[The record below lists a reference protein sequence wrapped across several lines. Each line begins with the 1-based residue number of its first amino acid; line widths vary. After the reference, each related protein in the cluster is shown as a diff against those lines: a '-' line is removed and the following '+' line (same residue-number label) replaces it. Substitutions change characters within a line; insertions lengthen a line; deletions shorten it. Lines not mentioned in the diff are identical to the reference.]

1 MKSQIEQLQ
10 NAVKLAQQQIELAD
24 KSVNLA
30 MEKLI
35 QSTPDEDYKQMEQN
49 IVQIK
54 EIFNKAKQGKNV
66 DQDIKNLSKQYKKWE

>member
-1 MKSQIEQLQ
+1 MIDSLKELQ

-24 KSVNLA
+24 KSLNLA

-35 QSTPDEDYKQMEQN
+35 QSTPDDDYKQMEQN

-54 EIFNKAKQGKNV
+54 ELMNKAKQGKNV

>member
-1 MKSQIEQLQ
+1 MIDSLKELE
-10 NAVKLAQQQIELAD
+10 NAIKLAQQQIELAD

-35 QSTPDEDYKQMEQN
+35 QSTPDDDYKQMEQN

-54 EIFNKAKQGKNV
+54 ELMNKAKQGKNV

>member
-1 MKSQIEQLQ
+1 MKSHIEQLQ

-35 QSTPDEDYKQMEQN
+35 QSTPDDDYKQMEQN

-54 EIFNKAKQGKNV
+54 DLMNKAKQGKNV

>member
-1 MKSQIEQLQ
+1 MKSHIEQLQ

-35 QSTPDEDYKQMEQN
+35 QSTPDDEYKQMEQN

>member
-1 MKSQIEQLQ
+1 MMDSLKELQ
-10 NAVKLAQQQIELAD
+10 NAIKLAQQQIELAD

-35 QSTPDEDYKQMEQN
+35 QSTPDDDYKQMEQN

-54 EIFNKAKQGKNV
+54 DLMNKAKQGKNV

>member
-1 MKSQIEQLQ
+1 MIDSLKELQ

-35 QSTPDEDYKQMEQN
+35 QSTPDDDYKQMEQN
-49 IVQIK
+49 IVQI
-54 EIFNKAKQGKNV
+54 NKAKQGKNV

>member
-1 MKSQIEQLQ
+1 MIDSLKELQ

-35 QSTPDEDYKQMEQN
+35 QSTPDQDYKQMEQN

-54 EIFNKAKQGKNV
+54 DLMNKAKQGKNV

>member
-1 MKSQIEQLQ
+1 MIDSLKELQ

-35 QSTPDEDYKQMEQN
+35 QSTPDDDYKQMEQN

-54 EIFNKAKQGKNV
+54 DLMNKAKQGKNI

>member
-1 MKSQIEQLQ
+1 MIDSLKELQ

-35 QSTPDEDYKQMEQN
+35 QSTPDDDYKQMEQN

-54 EIFNKAKQGKNV
+54 ELMNKAKQGKNV

>member
-1 MKSQIEQLQ
+1 MIDSLKELQ
-10 NAVKLAQQQIELAD
+10 NAVKLAQHQIELAD

-30 MEKLI
+30 MKKLI
-35 QSTPDEDYKQMEQN
+35 QSTPDDDYKQMEQN

-54 EIFNKAKQGKNV
+54 ELMNKAKQGKNV

>member
-1 MKSQIEQLQ
+1 MIDSLKELQ

-35 QSTPDEDYKQMEQN
+35 QSTPDDDYKQMEQN

-54 EIFNKAKQGKNV
+54 DLMNKAKQGKNV

>member
-1 MKSQIEQLQ
+1 MIDSLKELQ

-35 QSTPDEDYKQMEQN
+35 QSTPDNDYKQMEQN

-54 EIFNKAKQGKNV
+54 DLMNKAKQGKNV

>member
-1 MKSQIEQLQ
+1 MMDSLKELQ
-10 NAVKLAQQQIELAD
+10 NAIKLAQQQIELAD

-35 QSTPDEDYKQMEQN
+35 QSTPDDDYKQMEQN

-54 EIFNKAKQGKNV
+54 DLMNKAKQGKNI

>member
-1 MKSQIEQLQ
+1 MIDSLKELQ

-24 KSVNLA
+24 KSVNMA

-35 QSTPDEDYKQMEQN
+35 QSTPDDDYKQMEQN

-54 EIFNKAKQGKNV
+54 DLMNKAKQGKNV

>member
-1 MKSQIEQLQ
+1 MIDSLKELQ
-10 NAVKLAQQQIELAD
+10 NAIKLAQQQIELAD

-35 QSTPDEDYKQMEQN
+35 QSTPDDDYKQMEQN

-54 EIFNKAKQGKNV
+54 DLMNKAKQGKNV

>member
-1 MKSQIEQLQ
+1 MMDSLKELQ

-35 QSTPDEDYKQMEQN
+35 QSTPDDDYKQMEQN

-54 EIFNKAKQGKNV
+54 DLMNKAKQGKNV

>member
-1 MKSQIEQLQ
+1 MIDSLKELQ
-10 NAVKLAQQQIELAD
+10 NAVKLAQHQIELAD

-35 QSTPDEDYKQMEQN
+35 QSTPDDDYKQMEQN

-54 EIFNKAKQGKNV
+54 ELMNKAKQGKNV